1 MSEGFKEPVL
11 KTGVRKRTV
20 GSNPI
25 LSAINIIFRWDA
37 PSIRRNAKN
46 VNFPKGRTFQPKM
59 LE

>member
-46 VNFPKGRTFQPKM
+46 VNFPKGRTFSA
-59 LE
+59 